1 MRSIAA
7 GLGHAPFVLDVN
19 SVSPGTKREATA
31 IVEAAGGRYVEAAVM
46 TSVPPKGLRSPMLL
60 GGPHATAFAVSMSAF
75 DMALTVFSEE
85 VGRASSVKMCRSVM
99 IKGLEA
105 LATECLLAA
114 RRYGVEKEV
123 LASLSD
129 TLPHPDWRGLARYVI
144 SRPLIHGRRRAEEM
158 REVART
164 VSEVGVPP
172 ILSGPIAERQDWSA
186 DRGARLS
193 PEELATED
201 LDALLDAVLA
211 KL

>member
-1 MRSIAA
+1 
-7 GLGHAPFVLDVN
+7 
-19 SVSPGTKREATA
+19 
-31 IVEAAGGRYVEAAVM
+31 
-46 TSVPPKGLRSPMLL
+46 
-60 GGPHATAFAVSMSAF
+60 
-75 DMALTVFSEE
+75 
-85 VGRASSVKMCRSVM
+85 
-99 IKGLEA
+99 
-105 LATECLLAA
+105 
-114 RRYGVEKEV
+114 
-123 LASLSD
+123 
-129 TLPHPDWRGLARYVI
+129 
-144 SRPLIHGRRRAEEM
+144 HGRRRAEEM